1 MKTLGFSG
9 IQAYHGKMQRCYAIG
24 ALALVAAVI
33 FAPELKG
40 AGEFVLAKSVDVNVL
55 RLVDDALFT
64 LGCF

>member
-1 MKTLGFSG
+1 M
-9 IQAYHGKMQRCYAIG
+9 IPHMQRCYAIG

-40 AGEFVLAKSVDVNVL
+40 AGEFVLAKSIDVNVL
-55 RLVDDALFT
+55 RLIDDALFT